1 MLNMRSTI
9 PATATT
15 AEMVAVENSDAQPPA
30 PSMLERQMIHPVTLV
45 PMSAPRMTEIACLNF
60 IMPELT
66 NPTTITDV
74 AADDW
79 MTPVTPAPSSS
90 PRRGVLDR
98 R

>member
-1 MLNMRSTI
+1 MEFRVQAIDEGIVRLRRSETF
-9 PATATT
+9 
-15 AEMVAVENSDAQPPA
+15 A

-66 NPTTITDV
+66 KPTTITDV
-74 AADDW
+74 AEDDW